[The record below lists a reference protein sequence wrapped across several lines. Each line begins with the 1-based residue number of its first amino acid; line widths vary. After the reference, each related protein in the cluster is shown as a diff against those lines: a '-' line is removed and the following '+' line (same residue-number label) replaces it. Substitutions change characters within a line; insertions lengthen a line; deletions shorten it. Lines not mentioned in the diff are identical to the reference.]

1 MLMKEILLN
10 DILKIPAEEI
20 HNYKVKFN
28 INNRNEEPLSVMTR
42 SFDELCGWIA
52 WKKRKDDLPRK
63 RVIAFVRYYTVSQE
77 QWIFAGIYDVTKK
90 SNFSDIKDDVGYD
103 LAVVP
108 EYQNLYGRLVV
119 EYKNYTQQLKRDAEK
134 VLDDIKVIE
143 ILKKPY
149 NGVEFEG
156 YNNINLSFQELEVI
170 IKNNVDEWKRKLE
183 NVTGIYMLMDRSNGK
198 KYIGS
203 AYGQEGIWH
212 RWTSYIYSQNGG
224 NKELLQLDNEYIKN
238 NFNFTLL
245 EWYALGTD
253 IDFIISRENYWK
265 KVMLSKTENGFGY
278 NDN

>member
-1 MLMKEILLN
+1 MSEILLN

-28 INNRNEEPLSVMTR
+28 VNNGNEEPLMVMTR
-42 SFDELCGWIA
+42 SYDEICGWIA
-52 WKKRKDDLPRK
+52 WKKEKDDLPRK
-63 RVIAFVRYYTVSQE
+63 RVIAFVRYYTVNQD

-90 SNFSDIKDDVGYD
+90 SNFSEIQDNVGYD
-103 LAVVP
+103 LTVVP

-119 EYKNYTQQLKRDAEK
+119 EYKNYTQQLKRNAEN
-134 VLDDIKVIE
+134 VLDDIKVVE

-224 NKELLQLDNEYIKN
+224 NKELLQLDNDYIKD

-265 KVMLSKTENGFGY
+265 KVMLSRKENGFGY

>member
-1 MLMKEILLN
+1 MKEILLN
-10 DILKIPAEEI
+10 DILKLPVDEI
-20 HNYKVKFN
+20 QNYKVKFN
-28 INNRNEEPLSVMTR
+28 VNNGNEEPLMVMTR
-42 SFDELCGWIA
+42 SYDEICGWIA
-52 WKKRKDDLPRK
+52 WKKEKDDLPRQ
-63 RVIAFVRYYTVSQE
+63 RVIAFVRYYTVSQD

-90 SNFSDIKDDVGYD
+90 SNFSEIQDNVGYD
-103 LAVVP
+103 LTIVP

-119 EYKNYTQQLKRDAEK
+119 EYKNYTQQLKRNAEN
-134 VLDDIKVIE
+134 VLPAIKVVE

-224 NKELLQLDNEYIKN
+224 NKELLQLDNDYIKS

-265 KVMLSKTENGFGY
+265 KVMLSRKENGFGY